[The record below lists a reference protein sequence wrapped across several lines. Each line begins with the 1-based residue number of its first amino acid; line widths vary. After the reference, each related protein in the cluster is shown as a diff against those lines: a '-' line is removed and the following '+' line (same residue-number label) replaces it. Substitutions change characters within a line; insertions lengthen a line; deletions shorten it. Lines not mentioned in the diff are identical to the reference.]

1 MKKLAKVVII
11 VLILILSVAGWA
23 LATGTST
30 YAGFPVVNLLLNG
43 KPAATDS
50 PPIMIDGR
58 AYVPLRFI
66 SESLGASVAW
76 DETTHTVSIDNS
88 IKDNSINVPED
99 TTPPISVTDKGVTI
113 TLKSVNT
120 GDHRYTTLTLGVTN
134 NSVATVKFKVS
145 ETKIYCAGLYFQK
158 PNDVSSS
165 FVKDILPG
173 QTISGEVRFPALPTN
188 EKVFK
193 FYAKALI
200 GDPYVEFAPIFNVV
214 LK

>member
-58 AYVPLRFI
+58 TYVPLRFI

-76 DETTHTVSIDNS
+76 DETTQTVSI
-88 IKDNSINVPED
+88 DNSINVPED

-120 GDHRYTTLTLGVTN
+120 GDHRYTTLILGVTN
-134 NSVATVKFKVS
+134 NSVAKVKFKVS
-145 ETKIYCAGLYFQK
+145 ETKIYCAGLYFEK

-165 FVKDILPG
+165 FVNDILPG
-173 QTISGEVRFPALPTN
+173 QTIQGEVRFPALPTN

-200 GDPYVEFAPIFNVV
+200 GDPYVEFVPIFNVV